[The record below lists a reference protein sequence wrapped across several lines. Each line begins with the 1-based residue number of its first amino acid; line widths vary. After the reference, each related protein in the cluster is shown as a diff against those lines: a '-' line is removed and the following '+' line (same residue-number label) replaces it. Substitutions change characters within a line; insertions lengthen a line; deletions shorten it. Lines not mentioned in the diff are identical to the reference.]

1 MTTNKE
7 KTMDPNKTYHK
18 IVECIETIKWADDV
32 FVMAEEAEELC
43 ELFYILDGWLSKGGF
58 LPDKWKR

>member
-1 MTTNKE
+1 
-7 KTMDPNKTYHK
+7 MDPNETYHQ
-18 IVECIETIKWADDV
+18 IIERIEAIKWADNE
-32 FVMAEEAEELC
+32 FEMAGEAEELC

>member
-1 MTTNKE
+1 
-7 KTMDPNKTYHK
+7 MDPNETYHK
-18 IVECIETIKWADDV
+18 IIECIEAIKWADDV